1 MHFTSPTQFIIHY
14 HFNNISYITFFIGQS
29 LAIILF
35 NIFLLDV
42 NFEKSIILDNFFFF
56 FFFIFFIFA
65 KFLKNQRLIVMS

>member
-1 MHFTSPTQFIIHY
+1 MHFTLPTQFIIHY

-42 NFEKSIILDNFFFF
+42 NFEKSTIG
-56 FFFIFFIFA
+56 
-65 KFLKNQRLIVMS
+65 